1 MRRVMAAVLALLAGV
16 TSHVNAQ
23 QQDTLRPFVRG
34 GVYDK
39 PYLGTILGRA
49 AIGGYAEA
57 HARYGRVDGV
67 TEEAGFVARRFN
79 LFASTRVSDFV
90 RLAAELEVE
99 EGGEE
104 LKLEF
109 AAIDLVVH
117 PSLTFRAGMLL
128 SPLGRF
134 NLAHDSPLNEFTDRP
149 LVSTELIGVALSEPG
164 AGILG
169 AIPFGFQRLT
179 YELYA
184 VNGYHAGLIDDA
196 EGGTRIPLGR
206 SNLEDNN
213 ASPAFVGRVAWSPAL
228 AYEVG
233 VSAHIGAYNEWQA
246 DGLELDER
254 RDLRIVA
261 IDGEATV
268 AGLRVA
274 GEYAAARIAVPATLD
289 GLYASRQHGVF
300 ADLLYDFGRGW
311 IATMPSA
318 YFSAGTRLDIMD
330 FDRDLEGD
338 MVHQFTA
345 GLNFRPTSETVFKLN
360 YLRGRSR
367 DRFNNPADHAG
378 LLFSVATYF

>member
-1 MRRVMAAVLALLAGV
+1 MNRTLVLALLFCSTPIA
-16 TSHVNAQ
+16 AQ
-23 QQDTLRPFVRG
+23 QQDTVRPFVRG

-57 HARYGRVDGV
+57 HARYERVDGI

-79 LFASTRVSDFV
+79 LFASTRISDFV

-104 LKLEF
+104 LKLEL
-109 AAIDLVVH
+109 AAVDLVVH

-134 NLAHDSPLNEFTDRP
+134 NLAHDSPMNEFTDRP

-169 AIPFGFQRLT
+169 AIPFGLQRVT

-184 VNGYHAGLIDDA
+184 VNGYHAGLIEDA

-213 ASPAFVGRVAWSPAL
+213 ASPALVGRVAWSPVL
-228 AYEVG
+228 AYEIG
-233 VSAHIGAYNEWQA
+233 VSAHVGAYNEWQA

-254 RDLRIVA
+254 RDVRILAV
-261 IDGEATV
+261 DGEAMV
-268 AGLRVA
+268 GGIRVA
-274 GEYAAARIAVPATLD
+274 GEYAAAHVDVPATLE

-300 ADLLYDFGRGW
+300 AEALHDFGRGW
-311 IATMPSA
+311 IATMPTS
-318 YFSAGTRLDIMD
+318 YLSAGMRLDIMD

-338 MVHQFTA
+338 MVRQLTV
-345 GLNFRPTSETVFKLN
+345 GVNFRTTAETVFKLN
-360 YLRGRSR
+360 YIRGRSR
-367 DRFNNPADHAG
+367 DRFNNPSDHARV
-378 LLFSVATYF
+378 LFSVATYF